1 MKLRDLQAEAEA
13 RLRRSGLPSPDVDA
27 RRITERASGLDGAE
41 LVLALD
47 RTGVTDG
54 VAAHHDAMVTRREQG
69 EPLQYVL
76 GCWGFRTLDLMV
88 DERVLIP
95 RPETEQLVDYALVE
109 LDRLSADRA
118 RRPMET
124 NSVVVDLGTGSGA
137 VGLSLVAERPGVE
150 VWGVERSAGALAVAR
165 ANAAGAGRVAARVR
179 LVEGWW
185 FDPLPDELRGT
196 VDVVVANPPYVAA
209 ADLLPDEVARWEPVD
224 ALVPGPSGLEA
235 IEVIVAGAPAWIA
248 PGGSVLIEIGE
259 TQGPAA
265 SALARSAGFSD
276 VEVRRD
282 LLGRDRFLSG
292 RLAPRSSPR
301 PGHRWR

>member
-1 MKLRDLQAEAEA
+1 VKLRNLQAEAEA
-13 RLRRSGLPSPDVDA
+13 RLRRAGLPSSEVDA
-27 RRITERASGLDGAE
+27 RRITEQASGLDGAE

-47 RTGVTDG
+47 REGVTDG
-54 VAAHHDAMVTRREQG
+54 VVAHHDTMVARREQG

-95 RPETEQLVDYALVE
+95 RPETEQLVDHALVE
-109 LDRLSADRA
+109 IDRLSADRP

-124 NSVVVDLGTGSGA
+124 NSVAVDLGTGSGA
-137 VGLSLVAERPGVE
+137 IGLALVAERPGVA
-150 VWGVERSAGALAVAR
+150 VWAVERSADALAVAR
-165 ANAAGAGRVAARVR
+165 ANAAGAGRAAARVR

-185 FDPLPDELRGT
+185 FDPLPDELRGA
-196 VDVVVANPPYVAA
+196 VDVIVANPPYVAA
-209 ADLLPDEVARWEPVD
+209 DASLPDEVARWEPVD

-235 IEVIVAGAPAWIA
+235 IQVILGGAPAWVA

-259 TQGPAA
+259 AQGAA
-265 SALARSAGFSD
+265 VSALAGRAGFSD

-282 LLGRDRFLSG
+282 LLGRDRFLV
-292 RLAPRSSPR
+292 ARS
-301 PGHRWR
+301 